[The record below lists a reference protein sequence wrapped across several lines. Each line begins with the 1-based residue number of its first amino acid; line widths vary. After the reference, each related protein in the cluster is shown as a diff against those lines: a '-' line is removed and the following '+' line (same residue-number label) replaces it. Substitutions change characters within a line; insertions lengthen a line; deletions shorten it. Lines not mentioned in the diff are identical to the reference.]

1 MDPFTIAA
9 VGGLALGGLGAIT
22 GGIGQHSANKSNLAI
37 AREQM
42 AFQERMSNTAH
53 QREVADLKAA
63 GLNPLLSA
71 GGSGASTPAG
81 ASAVM
86 GNVGDAINRGLKV
99 DPLTLVSLQKARADV
114 SNTKAETL
122 VKGATVENIHKQ
134 SELLNAD
141 IELKMAQTAET
152 IARATGKTINEVG
165 FELFGVKWK
174 YHEEHYNNVPPSV
187 PTSHSS
193 KEKPSYYGALLPY
206 LR

>member
-53 QREVADLKAA
+53 QREVEDLRKA

-187 PTSHSS
+187 PTSHTP

-206 LR
+206 LK